1 MSRPLT
7 LRAARRSAVLAASV
21 AAAFALVSP
30 AHVAAQAAAPAAKT
44 AKPAV
49 RSAAEKPAR
58 PPARRPAPAPREL
71 IVPDATQEQ
80 IQTAQLVY
88 LGTYACEFSQTVD
101 IALSPRHTGYVE
113 VKHGKGQ
120 WLMKPVLSST
130 GAVRLEDVMDETLMV
145 QIASKSMLLNVKT
158 GRRVVDE
165 CVSPRQ
171 RELIEAARV
180 EKVRAAEAAASGASG
195 VAATAPASGNVLLR

>member
-1 MSRPLT
+1 MPS
-7 LRAARRSAVLAASV
+7 LRSLLAAGACTSL
-21 AAAFALVSP
+21 AAALFLATP
-30 AHVAAQAAAPAAKT
+30 DGAAAQTPAAKPT
-44 AKPAV
+44 TKPVA
-49 RSAAEKPAR
+49 RAAAEKPVRAA
-58 PPARRPAPAPREL
+58 ARRAAPPAPREL
-71 IVPDATQEQ
+71 IVPEATQEQ
-80 IQTAQLVY
+80 IQAAQLVY
-88 LGTYACEFSQTVD
+88 LGSYACEFSQTVD
-101 IALSPRHTGYVE
+101 IALSPKHTGYVD

-130 GAVRLEDVMDETLMV
+130 GAVRLEDVLDETLMV

-195 VAATAPASGNVLLR
+195 VAATAPAGGNVLLR